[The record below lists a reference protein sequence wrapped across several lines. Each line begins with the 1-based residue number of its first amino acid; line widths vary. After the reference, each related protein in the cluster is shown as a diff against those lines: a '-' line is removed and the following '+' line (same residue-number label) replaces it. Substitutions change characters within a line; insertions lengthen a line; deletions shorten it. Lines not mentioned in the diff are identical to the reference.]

1 MTKIVMAVTSADYL
15 SLKNGAHST
24 GFWAEEVVVPYE
36 TFTRAGVD
44 VDITTP
50 DGEVPHVDEASLSPE
65 MNGGDTERVAYLR
78 EQLSNMA
85 TRLETPQRLQ
95 DVAGRGA
102 ADANAV
108 FIPGG
113 HGPMEDL
120 PGSADLG
127 RILINMCDGGKPVV
141 AICHGPAGLLA
152 AERDGAWPFAGFR
165 LTAFTN
171 AEEEQVG
178 LAQTMTWLLET
189 RLRSYGAEF
198 QEGPAWQPHVVTDRN
213 LITGQN
219 PQSAGQA
226 AERTLDVLRVTAGT

>member
-1 MTKIVMAVTSADYL
+1 MTKIVMVVTGSDYL

-36 TFTRAGVD
+36 TFRQAGVD
-44 VDITTP
+44 VDIATP
-50 DGEVPHVDEASLSPE
+50 DGVVPRVDESSLTPE
-65 MNGGDTERVAYLR
+65 MNGGDTDRVAYLR
-78 EQLSNMA
+78 DQLSRMA
-85 TRLETPQRLQ
+85 SVLDNPRDLR
-95 DVAGRGA
+95 DVAASGA
-102 ADANAV
+102 ADYNAV

-127 RILINMCDGGKPVV
+127 RILVNMCDGGKPVV

-152 AERDGAWPFAGFR
+152 AERGGAWPFSGFR

-171 AEEEQVG
+171 TEEEQAG
-178 LAQTMTWLLET
+178 LARKMPWLLET
-189 RLRSYGAEF
+189 RLRNYGADF
-198 QEGPAWQPHVVTDRN
+198 VEGPAWRSHVVADRN

-219 PQSAGQA
+219 PQSAREA
-226 AERTLDVLRVTAGT
+226 AERALEMLRVTAGT